1 MAEEKKVKII
11 RTTLDDLPMG
21 REEDLPEPGSKLE
34 KYELPEGVNSG
45 MLYRDVLR
53 IAWPSLVELI
63 LTQFTSMADQIMVGR
78 LPGQLGVQALS
89 AVGLSTQPKF
99 LLMTLVQSLN
109 IGGTAMVARYRGLG
123 DQKKANQV
131 LRQSV
136 IVNLVLAIFFAIMGV
151 VFARPMVKLIA
162 GANISETTLN
172 YGITYF
178 KIQMYGF
185 VPIGMTFTLT
195 AALRGCGDTK
205 MPMIYN
211 TIANIVNVV
220 FNYLLIYGKFGFPE
234 MDVAGASLA
243 TVIGQTVA
251 FLIAF
256 AVIVSK
262 TRFVYLDFKEKFYI
276 DSDIFKD
283 VVKIGFPS
291 MMEQLFMRAGII
303 LYTRTITSLG
313 DIAYAT
319 HQICMNIQSMS
330 FMMGMAFQNANTTLS
345 GQSIGKKRIDMAW
358 LYNKHTKRLG
368 LITAVILAALIFT
381 FSGTLVRL
389 YNENPEVIR
398 LGSEILAFVAFM
410 QPFQNQQFITNGALR
425 GAGDTRFSAMVI
437 FVTVLGIR
445 SGFGML
451 FVHVFHWGLK
461 GAWYALVLDQG
472 IRTALILWHY
482 STGKWRFIKMHDS
495 SVKSAKQGG

>member
-63 LTQFTSMADQIMVGR
+63 LTQLTSMADQIMVGR

-211 TIANIVNVV
+211 TIANVVNVV
-220 FNYLLIYGKFGFPE
+220 FSYLLIYGKFGFPE

-243 TVIGQTVA
+243 TVIGQ
-251 FLIAF
+251 
-256 AVIVSK
+256 
-262 TRFVYLDFKEKFYI
+262 
-276 DSDIFKD
+276 
-283 VVKIGFPS
+283 
-291 MMEQLFMRAGII
+291 
-303 LYTRTITSLG
+303 
-313 DIAYAT
+313 
-319 HQICMNIQSMS
+319 
-330 FMMGMAFQNANTTLS
+330 
-345 GQSIGKKRIDMAW
+345 
-358 LYNKHTKRLG
+358 
-368 LITAVILAALIFT
+368 
-381 FSGTLVRL
+381 
-389 YNENPEVIR
+389 
-398 LGSEILAFVAFM
+398 
-410 QPFQNQQFITNGALR
+410 
-425 GAGDTRFSAMVI
+425 
-437 FVTVLGIR
+437 
-445 SGFGML
+445 
-451 FVHVFHWGLK
+451 
-461 GAWYALVLDQG
+461 
-472 IRTALILWHY
+472 
-482 STGKWRFIKMHDS
+482 
-495 SVKSAKQGG
+495 